1 MISNCRRTFGRFI
14 TFIGHQ
20 FSEGFCNMLIP
31 SQVESLRSFS
41 DIYTVT
47 VTLKIIYFIIH
58 QKKMSRDQHVTY
70 SSETGWSIKVINRL
84 IVFPQ
89 MEITYFFICT
99 WKILFIV
106 LTTRSI
112 NTKLILIVS
121 LFFVIIKVFTEH
133 DSYRHLITKIT

>member
-14 TFIGHQ
+14 TFINHQ

-47 VTLKIIYFIIH
+47 VTFEIIYYIIH
-58 QKKMSRDQHVTY
+58 QKKMSKDQHVTY

-89 MEITYFFICT
+89 MEITYFFYLHLKDTFYC
-99 WKILFIV
+99 FN
-106 LTTRSI
+106 
-112 NTKLILIVS
+112 NTKHKYKINFNCKPILCNYQSI
-121 LFFVIIKVFTEH
+121 
-133 DSYRHLITKIT
+133 YRT